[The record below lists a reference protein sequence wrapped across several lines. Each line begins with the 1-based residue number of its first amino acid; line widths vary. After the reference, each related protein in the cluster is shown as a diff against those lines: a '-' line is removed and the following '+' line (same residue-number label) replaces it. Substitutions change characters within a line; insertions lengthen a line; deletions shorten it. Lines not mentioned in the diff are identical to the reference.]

1 MKGGGYFNIC
11 HFHDLLFSFLQI
23 PIIIHIPTILLGTT
37 RNILRIDLNIIS
49 KGPSIQPINRL
60 RQPLNILQRILKC
73 LEVPVD
79 IIPCLHI
86 DRFKEVRFIF
96 PRLRHPSVVVL
107 VEVKYVIEGVAA
119 GLPPLAVRFLLL
131 QQL

>member
-86 DRFKEVRFIF
+86 DGFKEVRLIF
-96 PRLRHPSVVVL
+96 SRLRHPSVVVL
-107 VEVKYVIEGVAA
+107 VEVKHVI
-119 GLPPLAVRFLLL
+119 
-131 QQL
+131 